1 MKENAERQT
10 DKAEGK
16 RYQSG
21 ERSGGLCLKLCL
33 QIVRRLVRVF
43 ARVHGGETNFR
54 IFSSRAE
61 ARELTAEPYFHAA
74 LPSLFLS
81 RRRRDSRVFSFRYV
95 QESYRRIVSH
105 SSCVEKLLARQG
117 KKPELTLRGEME
129 ELRQE
134 LISPSLNDDM
144 RVVDSSKKSLL
155 PR

>member
-1 MKENAERQT
+1 MVGKQISGFSPPAPKPENLRPNLIFMPPFQVYFYRDA
-10 DKAEGK
+10 
-16 RYQSG
+16 
-21 ERSGGLCLKLCL
+21 
-33 QIVRRLVRVF
+33 V
-43 ARVHGGETNFR
+43 ETLEY
-54 IFSSRAE
+54 SP
-61 ARELTAEPYFHAA
+61 LGM
-74 LPSLFLS
+74 
-81 RRRRDSRVFSFRYV
+81 